1 HGSKIAYV
9 VLTAYIVRI
18 RQSGMEMAMAART
31 DGIGRVLILGVDP
44 QTIPGVDAQ
53 EIREGLTRGLAEF
66 EGTSLAPDQALIPL
80 DESAEAEVAA
90 SLQLARY
97 DCVVVGGGIRKP
109 EPLLEFFE
117 TVINLIRRHAPS
129 AVIAFNSDG
138 TNSLAA
144 AERALATQQP

>member
-1 HGSKIAYV
+1 
-9 VLTAYIVRI
+9 
-18 RQSGMEMAMAART
+18 MAMAART
-31 DGIGRVLILGVDP
+31 DGTGRVLILGLDP

-53 EIREGLTRGLAEF
+53 KIRGDLTRGLAEF
-66 EGTSLAPDQALIPL
+66 EGSSLAADQALIPL
-80 DESAEAEVAA
+80 DDSAEAEVAG
-90 SLQLARY
+90 SLQRARY

-117 TVINLIRRHAPS
+117 TVINLIRRHVPQ

-144 AERALATQQP
+144 AERALAAHRD